1 MGNQTELARRMKRQ
15 QTARSYEIGTVVR
28 LTPLT
33 FSLCGG
39 DIMLTDARMRKTSA
53 GAARAWEL
61 GDEAIFLLGGDRPL
75 LLDKVV

>member
-1 MGNQTELARRMKRQ
+1 MNKQTELARRLKRQ
-15 QTARSYEIGTVVR
+15 QTARSYEVGKVVR

-33 FSLCGG
+33 FALCGG
-39 DIMLTDARMRKTSA
+39 DIMLTNTAFRKTSA

-61 GDEAIFLLGGDRPL
+61 GDEAVFLLGGDRPL